1 MKETNGTLY
10 QHFINFPAGKDAKI
24 GWCVFKAKPES
35 DWTTEKLKEKQDS
48 EKAAWAVQD
57 LYEIMK
63 PAGIE
68 SYFSQPFQ
76 FCLRFSSSLLFI
88 CYCFSHF
95 HWFVCF
101 FAIFFFLCSFRS
113 FLHFILLQFL
123 LRPIQS
129 NFYIR
134 YTSVILCDW

>member
-10 QHFINFPAGKDAKI
+10 QHSINFPAGKDAKI
-24 GWCVFKAKPES
+24 GWCVFEAKPES

-68 SYFSQPFQ
+68 SYFSQP
-76 FCLRFSSSLLFI
+76 
-88 CYCFSHF
+88 
-95 HWFVCF
+95 
-101 FAIFFFLCSFRS
+101 
-113 FLHFILLQFL
+113 
-123 LRPIQS
+123 
-129 NFYIR
+129 
-134 YTSVILCDW
+134 